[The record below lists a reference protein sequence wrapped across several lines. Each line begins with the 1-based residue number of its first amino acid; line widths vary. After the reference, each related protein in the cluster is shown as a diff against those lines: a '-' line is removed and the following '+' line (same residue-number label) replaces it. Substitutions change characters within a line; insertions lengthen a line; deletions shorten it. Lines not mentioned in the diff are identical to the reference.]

1 MTQKKKPAKK
11 APAKKQAPK
20 KQAAKKAT
28 EKKPVKKAVA
38 KKAAPTSTPKRKP
51 AASVVQT
58 RSAKTSG
65 ASVDVTVTANV
76 PSREEARELLAKVAE
91 RAQSNISSTVVR
103 ANDVVNK
110 TLRQRML
117 AWFKKDK

>member
-1 MTQKKKPAKK
+1 MSEKKKPAKK
-11 APAKKQAPK
+11 APAKKQVQK
-20 KQAAKKAT
+20 KQPAKKAPA
-28 EKKPVKKAVA
+28 KKTA
-38 KKAAPTSTPKRKP
+38 KKAAAPKATQAPRKKAQSASTI
-51 AASVVQT
+51 QT

-65 ASVDVTVTANV
+65 ASVDVKVTANV
-76 PSREEARELLAKVAE
+76 PSREETMELLAKVAE
-91 RAQSNISSTVVR
+91 RASSNMSATVVR